1 MRIGVTSDLHGVL
14 PAVEECDIFLI
25 CGDIMPLNIQL
36 NMPKSRLWLQNTF
49 IPWANGLP
57 CKHVVFIA
65 GNHDFWFERRFGT
78 RYVQHVS

>member
-1 MRIGVTSDLHGVL
+1 MRIGATSDLHGVL

-49 IPWANGLP
+49 IPWA
-57 CKHVVFIA
+57 
-65 GNHDFWFERRFGT
+65 T
-78 RYVQHVS
+78 M

>member
-1 MRIGVTSDLHGVL
+1 MRIGVTSDLHGAL

-57 CKHVVFIA
+57 CKWFCWSWWWAWPYRDWETDRKSVV
-65 GNHDFWFERRFGT
+65 
-78 RYVQHVS
+78 